1 VPQSITA
8 RRLPISVK
16 QHIAARAA
24 TLSERVD
31 ALAGD
36 TGRPSEPQDPETVAT
51 MRSWIQAFSRGDEE
65 AFQHRLAWDGLDMD
79 AAWRV
84 VAGSADA
91 SVESLPPW
99 IDWLDRIF
107 DHAPVVRGELTEGRL
122 EEADANAWTDEPPF
136 VELWVAPLRAA
147 RQELVRRVP
156 ESARTRATAP
166 ALRALDQQL
175 MRDVS
180 HWAVRATWEQ
190 FRGTLED
197 PADEAPPSAD
207 VAHTYHRFIDAM
219 LEAGLAP
226 LWVAY
231 PVLAR
236 HVAIVA
242 SGWVDSTSELLT
254 RLDADWTA
262 LAARFADGGDPGLL
276 TAVRPALSDPHGGR
290 RRVAALDFES
300 GLRLIYKPRD
310 LALDRTF
317 NDCLTWSAAHGLPAA
332 PRALE
337 VLEREGYGWVE
348 FASHESLA
356 SHDHARGYYRQSG
369 SLLCLAHVLR
379 GNDLHMENLVATGR
393 GPVLVDIEP
402 LLQPVTTSRARELDA
417 AAPSDS
423 HDAPESC
430 LATGLLSMFEIGPD
444 GQVFDVGG
452 LRGDG
457 TGALPLPR
465 LVWKSLRTPD
475 LHFTRE
481 TQFAASVKNR
491 VSVLGIAQVAEDY
504 ADEIV
509 AGFSDTYRWL
519 LAHREELL
527 RADGPLAAFARC
539 RTRVIPRPTN
549 QYAML
554 ATVLA
559 TPRYQRD
566 GALRAGAIDILL
578 RPFSGASTRP
588 GVWPA
593 LVAERRAIEALDV
606 PYFWVPCDSLDVH
619 AGGDPIVH
627 GYFARSGLKA
637 VTDGLAQLSE
647 QDRSRQA
654 RILARALTESPQSR
668 LTSTFVT
675 SVPDP
680 ELVEPLSALF
690 VDAAIWLGNEIQR
703 RAVPSPSGPTWP
715 AWASQ
720 PPTLC
725 PHTLYDG
732 TVGVALFFA
741 GLHRVTGR
749 AQWADFCRET
759 LEPVEQ
765 SVARGD
771 PATWTA
777 SGIGVGDGIG
787 SMVYGLALIGSW
799 LDDRRVLEYAS
810 QLAST
815 LAARIDRDTCDDV
828 LSGAAG
834 GVLALLALN
843 RVRPDPTL
851 LAWADACAARLVAR
865 QVAVDD
871 GSTWPAADGRH
882 VVGFAHGAA
891 GIAYALDRLFHESG
905 TASVGNAAASGFR
918 FVRRQYLP
926 REGDWPVAATTPGD
940 GSAGGTPLVAWCHG
954 APGVALAEAL
964 APSRSATTPQEIEGA
979 LARTA
984 QWLPRRSDYL
994 CCGTL
999 GRSDVLLTIGR
1010 HLDRPAAVA
1019 AAVTLAER
1027 VTERALG
1034 AGHFRLGPSAFEYR
1048 VFDPGFFRGLSGIG
1062 YVLLRLAAPTR
1073 LPSVLAFE
1081 APGI

>member
-1 VPQSITA
+1 MV
-8 RRLPISVK
+8 
-16 QHIAARAA
+16 AA
-24 TLSERVD
+24 S
-31 ALAGD
+31 
-36 TGRPSEPQDPETVAT
+36 
-51 MRSWIQAFSRGDEE
+51 
-65 AFQHRLAWDGLDMD
+65 
-79 AAWRV
+79 
-84 VAGSADA
+84 
-91 SVESLPPW
+91 
-99 IDWLDRIF
+99 
-107 DHAPVVRGELTEGRL
+107 
-122 EEADANAWTDEPPF
+122 
-136 VELWVAPLRAA
+136 
-147 RQELVRRVP
+147 
-156 ESARTRATAP
+156 
-166 ALRALDQQL
+166 
-175 MRDVS
+175 
-180 HWAVRATWEQ
+180 
-190 FRGTLED
+190 
-197 PADEAPPSAD
+197 
-207 VAHTYHRFIDAM
+207 
-219 LEAGLAP
+219 
-226 LWVAY
+226 
-231 PVLAR
+231 
-236 HVAIVA
+236 
-242 SGWVDSTSELLT
+242 WVDSTAELLT

-262 LAARFADGGDPGLL
+262 IAAHFAHGADPGLL
-276 TAVRPALSDPHGGR
+276 TSVTPGLSDPHGGR
-290 RRVAALDFES
+290 RRVAALGFES
-300 GLRLIYKPRD
+300 GLRLVYKPRD

-317 NDCLTWSAAHGLPAA
+317 NECLTWTAAHGLPAA
-332 PRALE
+332 PRPLA

-348 FASHESLA
+348 FAGHESLA
-356 SHDHARGYYRQSG
+356 SHEHAREYYRQSG

-402 LLQPVTTSRARELDA
+402 LLQPVTTLRARELEA
-417 AAPSDS
+417 AAPSDD
-423 HDAPESC
+423 HDSQESC

-465 LVWKSLRTPD
+465 LVWKNLRTPD

-481 TQFAASVKNR
+481 TQFAATVKNR
-491 VSVLGIAQVAEDY
+491 VSVRGIAQVAEDY

-509 AGFSDTYRWL
+509 AGFSDTYTWL
-519 LAHREELL
+519 LDHREELL

-554 ATVLA
+554 VTVLA

-566 GALRAGAIDILL
+566 GALRSGALDILL
-578 RPFSGASTRP
+578 RPFSGASSRP

-606 PYFWVPCDSLDVH
+606 PYFWVPCDAVDVH
-619 AGGDPIVH
+619 AGRDPIVH
-627 GYFARSGLKA
+627 DYFARSGLRA
-637 VTDGLAQLSE
+637 VADGIAQLSE

-654 RILARALTESPQSR
+654 QILARALAESPRSR

-680 ELVEPLSALF
+680 ESSEPLSALF
-690 VDAAIWLGNEIQR
+690 IDAAIWLGSEIQR

-715 AWASQ
+715 ASQ
-720 PPTLC
+720 LVSRPPTLC

-732 TVGVALFFA
+732 TVGVSLFFA
-741 GLHRVTGR
+741 ALYRVTGR

-759 LEPVEQ
+759 LEPIGQ

-777 SGIGVGDGIG
+777 SGIGVGDGLG
-787 SMVYGLALIGSW
+787 SMVYGLTLIGSW
-799 LDDRRVLEYAS
+799 LGDRRVLGYAG
-810 QLAST
+810 QLAAT

-843 RVRPDPTL
+843 RVCPDPAL

-871 GSTWPAADGRH
+871 GSTWPVADGRRL
-882 VVGFAHGAA
+882 VGFAHGAA
-891 GIAYALDRLFHESG
+891 GIAYALDRLFQESG
-905 TASVGNAAASGFR
+905 TASVGEAAASGFR
-918 FVRRQYLP
+918 FVRGQYLP
-926 REGDWPVAATTPGD
+926 RQGDWPVADTPD
-940 GSAGGTPLVAWCHG
+940 DRSAGGTPLAAWCHG
-954 APGVALAEAL
+954 APGVALADTL
-964 APSRSATTPQEIEGA
+964 APGRSRTAPVAPEIESA
-979 LARTA
+979 LARSA
-984 QWLPRRSDYL
+984 RWLPRRSDYL

-999 GRSDVLLTIGR
+999 GRSDVLLAVGR
-1010 HLDRPAAVA
+1010 HLDRPSTVA
-1019 AAVTLAER
+1019 AALALGER
-1027 VTERALG
+1027 VTERARA

-1062 YVLLRLAAPTR
+1062 YVLLRLAAPAR

-1081 APGI
+1081 AP